1 MYYIF
6 IFDNKTYNMSQTHWI
21 IRVGD
26 GENFKNSRYSFWGVK
41 KGRGKGN
48 IKTIVKKMRENDVI
62 WFLTSKKFGGKMIG
76 VAEYDKFYDRNDEP
90 LIKINT
96 YTNEEQNWNGPDL
109 WDIQINYKNLYIT
122 EKQNIQACIQTPAT
136 IMSYNTFKGGITG
149 NLVKHY
155 RNFKYY
161 AEPKIFENTI

>member
-1 MYYIF
+1 
-6 IFDNKTYNMSQTHWI
+6 MSQTHWI

-48 IKTIVKKMRENDVI
+48 IKTIVKKMR
-62 WFLTSKKFGGKMIG
+62 
-76 VAEYDKFYDRNDEP
+76 DKFYDRNDEP

-122 EKQNIQACIQTPAT
+122 EKQNIQTCIACSAT
-136 IMSYNTFKGGITG
+136 ILSYNTFKNRMTVD
-149 NLVKHY
+149 LVKHY
-155 RNFKYY
+155 HNFKYY